1 MELNCFSSA
10 LTSKACISDFMGYI
24 TAYGMGRLRIW
35 KGWKLYTGT
44 KVAYRGLSFRAGL
57 ANFSKTM
64 LNRILHLLQKHGF
77 ESGQGRLQIFHRLK
91 TFCTL
96 WIKIWQRRARTVEQ
110 VQSHTRQEWGNIT
123 LPKVLLLMFTN
134 YCYKKR
140 GCYTV
145 LSIALSQL
153 FLDIFLEP
161 SNS

>member
-1 MELNCFSSA
+1 MLLISA
-10 LTSKACISDFMGYI
+10 HFKSLHLWF
-24 TAYGMGRLRIW
+24 YGVHYCLWNGQVAHLERHNQC
-35 KGWKLYTGT
+35 WKLYTGT